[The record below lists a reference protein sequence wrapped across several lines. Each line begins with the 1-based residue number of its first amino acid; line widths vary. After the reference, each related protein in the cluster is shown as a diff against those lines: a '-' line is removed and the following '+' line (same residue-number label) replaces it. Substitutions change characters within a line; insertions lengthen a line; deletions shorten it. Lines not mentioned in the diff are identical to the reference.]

1 MLAVAGGQADDLQ
14 RRASRVGRTQDGVG
28 VIEQVALEDVSRAD
42 GEDVEAGEDQQAPQ
56 RRPARPRQTG
66 PVARHRQSA
75 LRMLSTIFLASPN
88 SIMVLSRKKSSFST
102 PA

>member
-1 MLAVAGGQADDLQ
+1 MPPEWRMYEADAGPQARLCPRSALASV
-14 RRASRVGRTQDGVG
+14 
-28 VIEQVALEDVSRAD
+28 
-42 GEDVEAGEDQQAPQ
+42 
-56 RRPARPRQTG
+56 RPIRERGA
-66 PVARHRQSA
+66 AYSD